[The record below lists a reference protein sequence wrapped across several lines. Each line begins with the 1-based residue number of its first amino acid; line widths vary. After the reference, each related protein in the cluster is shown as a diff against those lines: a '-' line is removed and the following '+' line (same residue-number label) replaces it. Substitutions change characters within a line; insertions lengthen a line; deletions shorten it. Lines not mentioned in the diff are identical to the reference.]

1 MNAIDA
7 LKKSST
13 FSNLNDRI
21 LWHIAALGNEQ
32 FFAKDDILMREGQL
46 GEFCYILISG
56 QVEVFRTFNN
66 DEKFII
72 AQLQPGEIIG
82 ELAIIDE
89 LPRSASVVALEPTNT
104 LAISAWDFKAQMQAY
119 PEIALQLLPVL
130 AQRLRQT
137 QDKLFQ
143 MQLP

>member
-7 LKKSST
+7 LKKSSI
-13 FSNLNDRI
+13 FSKLDDRI
-21 LWHIAALGNEQ
+21 LWHIVALGSEQ
-32 FFAKDDILMREGQL
+32 LFAKGDFLMREGQV
-46 GEFCYILISG
+46 GEYCFIIISG
-56 QVEVFRTFNN
+56 QVEIFRTLNQ

-72 AQLQPGEIIG
+72 AQLNPGEIIG

-89 LPRSASVVALEPTNT
+89 LPRSASVIALTETDT

-143 MQLP
+143 AQQ